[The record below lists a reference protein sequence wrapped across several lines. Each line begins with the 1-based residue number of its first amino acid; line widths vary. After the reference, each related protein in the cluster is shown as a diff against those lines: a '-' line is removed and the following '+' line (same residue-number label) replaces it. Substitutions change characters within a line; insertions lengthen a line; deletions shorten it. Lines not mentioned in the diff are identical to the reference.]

1 MNNEELII
9 ENELSILHYQLSIM
23 NLRTGVDLI
32 EISRVRDAIERHGER
47 FLARMFTE
55 NERRE
60 CGGRVWSLA
69 ARFAAKEAASK
80 ALGLGIGDVRWL
92 DIEIRSDENNAPYL
106 VLHGEGQRLA
116 QQKGLSNWA
125 VSLSHTEEHAMAF
138 VVAVG

>member
-1 MNNEELII
+1 
-9 ENELSILHYQLSIM
+9 M

-55 NERRE
+55 HEQVE
-60 CGGRVWSLA
+60 CAGRVSSLA
-69 ARFAAKEAASK
+69 ARFAAKEATSK

-92 DIEIRSDENNAPYL
+92 DIEIRSDENKAPYL
-106 VLHGEGQRLA
+106 ILYGEGERLA
-116 QQKGLSNWA
+116 KEKGLSNWS

-138 VVAVG
+138 VVAMG